1 MVVAII
7 VGLFLIGSGFL
18 VKKHPDLI
26 AGYNSMSDEQ
36 KQRVDIKRLS
46 SHMRNSMIVM
56 GRIIIAGS
64 LLLSYRGWVE
74 LEYQATFSMSIITV
88 GTLYMWIRNQSYVH

>member
-56 GRIIIAGS
+56 GGIVIVGS
-64 LLLSYRGWVE
+64 LLFGYLGFE
-74 LEYQATFSMSIITV
+74 
-88 GTLYMWIRNQSYVH
+88 

>member
-56 GRIIIAGS
+56 GGIVIVGS
-64 LLLSYRGWVE
+64 LLFGYLGFE
-74 LEYQATFSMSIITV
+74 GYQATFFVPIILI
-88 GTLYMWIRNQSYVH
+88 GTLYMWIKNQTYVH